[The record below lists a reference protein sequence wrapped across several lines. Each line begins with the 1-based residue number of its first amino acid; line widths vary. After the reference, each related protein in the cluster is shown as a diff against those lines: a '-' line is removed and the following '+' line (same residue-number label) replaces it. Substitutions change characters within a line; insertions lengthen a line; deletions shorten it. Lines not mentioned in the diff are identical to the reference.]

1 MGLRIRF
8 DRRQN
13 GPVDSSSESSEQ
25 TERSLESVR
34 FDIDQVDAELI
45 RLLENR
51 VALAREVGTIK
62 GLDNRPFFTPERE
75 RQIYDRLEA
84 LETKHLTGQQLIAIF
99 REVIS
104 AARAAEKPLQVAYW
118 GPEGTYTHQASI
130 QVFGRSVEFAPVFNI
145 REVFM
150 AVERGQADYGV
161 VPIENSVGGVV
172 PETLDMFPRSNVKIV
187 SETFL
192 DIHHHLGS
200 VASSLD
206 EIERVYAGPQPAAQC
221 REWLRDHLPQAQIV
235 DLVPTAEAA
244 RRASEDPKSGA
255 IVNAVSLGLYGLT
268 ALAEHIQDHASNR
281 TRFVVLGYNEPA
293 SSGLDKTSL
302 MFKLKNR
309 RGELYRVLGCFVENE
324 VNLTMI
330 ESRPDPRDTYQYMF
344 YMDVDGHRSD
354 ENVMRAINDL
364 RSVAIETVTLG
375 SYPSYDKGQ
384 QTL

>member
-1 MGLRIRF
+1 MH
-8 DRRQN
+8 N
-13 GPVDSSSESSEQ
+13 GFVSSDQGNSRSLDEVREDIDAVDS
-25 TERSLESVR
+25 
-34 FDIDQVDAELI
+34 ELI
-45 RLLENR
+45 GLLERR
-51 VALAREVGTIK
+51 VILAREVGAIK

-75 RQIYDRLEA
+75 RQIFERLES
-84 LETKHLTGQQLIAIF
+84 LDTQHLTGQQLIAIF

-118 GPEGTYTHQASI
+118 GPEGTFSHQAAISA
-130 QVFGRSVEFAPVFNI
+130 FGRSVSPVPVFNI
-145 REVFM
+145 REVFL

-161 VPIENSVGGVV
+161 VPIENSVAGVV
-172 PETLDMFPRSNVKIV
+172 PETLDMFPSSQVKIV

-200 VASSLD
+200 VAEGLG

-221 REWLRDHLPQAQIV
+221 RDWLRDHLPRSEV
-235 DLVPTAEAA
+235 VEVVPTAEAA
-244 RRASEDPKSGA
+244 KRAASDPRSAA
-255 IVNAVSLGLYGLT
+255 IVNSVSLELYGLR
-268 ALAEHIQDHASNR
+268 ALAEHIQDHANNR
-281 TRFVVLGYNEPA
+281 TRFVVLGFNEP
-293 SSGLDKTSL
+293 SPSGNDKTSL

-330 ESRPDPRDTYQYMF
+330 ESRPDPRDAFQYVF
-344 YMDVDGHRSD
+344 YMDMDGHRTE

-364 RSVAIETVTLG
+364 RSVAIETVILG
-375 SYPSYDKGQ
+375 SYPSYDPGS